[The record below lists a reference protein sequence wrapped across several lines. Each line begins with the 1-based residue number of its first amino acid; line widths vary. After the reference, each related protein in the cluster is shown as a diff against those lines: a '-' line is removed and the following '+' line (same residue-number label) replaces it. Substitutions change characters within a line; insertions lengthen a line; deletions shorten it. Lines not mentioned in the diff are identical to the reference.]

1 MALFIRLLWLL
12 LIIPTGFGFA
22 RIGKEYQI
30 ALGTPTD
37 ARTSSVQIIEPKEE
51 AKQRTATTPQIAR
64 TSPQPPMTSPENQ
77 SVVFFWKTDQGSV
90 ESRVAKVKGDS
101 DVLEIMSEDRKL
113 PILASRLVLVIAPLA
128 AGRDIEKLTKDQM
141 DLALNRYDKAE
152 KMDELKMLLADDRA
166 KRSVIQTPSEASVG
180 TSAQRKPLP
189 VLDVPTAAGAEE
201 PVPSATEVK
210 EETEA
215 GWKTWVSWAK
225 SLTGKALGR

>member
-1 MALFIRLLWLL
+1 M
-12 LIIPTGFGFA
+12 
-22 RIGKEYQI
+22 

-37 ARTSSVQIIEPKEE
+37 ARTSSIQLTEQKEE
-51 AKQRTATTPQIAR
+51 AKHETATTPQIAR

-113 PILASRLVLVIAPLA
+113 PILGSRLVLVIAPLA
-128 AGRDIEKLTKDQM
+128 AGWDIEKLTKDQM
-141 DLALNRYDKAE
+141 DLALSRYDRAE
-152 KMDELKMLLADDRA
+152 KMDELKMLLAEDRA

-180 TSAQRKPLP
+180 ASAQREPLP
-189 VLDVPTAAGAEE
+189 ALDVPTAAGAEE

-210 EETEA
+210 GQTEA
-215 GWKTWVSWAK
+215 GWKIWASWAK
-225 SLTGKALGR
+225 SFTGKALGR

>member
-22 RIGKEYQI
+22 RIGEEYQI

-51 AKQRTATTPQIAR
+51 AKQRTATMPRVSLT
-64 TSPQPPMTSPENQ
+64 TPQPPMTSPENQ

-90 ESRVAKVKGDS
+90 ESRVAKVKGDC
-101 DVLEIMSEDRKL
+101 DVLEILSEDRQL
-113 PILASRLVLVIAPLA
+113 PILGSRLVLVIAPLA

-152 KMDELKMLLADDRA
+152 KMDKLKMLLADDRA

-180 TSAQRKPLP
+180 TSAQREPLP
-189 VLDVPTAAGAEE
+189 VLDVLTAAGAEE

-210 EETEA
+210 GETEA

-225 SLTGKALGR
+225 SLSGKALGR

>member
-1 MALFIRLLWLL
+1 MTLFFRLLWLL

-22 RIGKEYQI
+22 WIGKECQM

-37 ARTSSVQIIEPKEE
+37 ARASSIQRIEQKEE
-51 AKQRTATTPQIAR
+51 AKHESAIAPHVALTTP
-64 TSPQPPMTSPENQ
+64 PPPMTSPENQ

-90 ESRVAKVKGDS
+90 ESRVAKVKGDC

-113 PILASRLVLVIAPLA
+113 PILGSRLVLVIAPLA
-128 AGRDIEKLTKDQM
+128 PGRDIEKLTKDQM
-141 DLALNRYDKAE
+141 DLALNRYDRAE
-152 KMDELKMLLADDRA
+152 KMDELKMLLAEDRA

-180 TSAQRKPLP
+180 TSAQREPLP

-201 PVPSATEVK
+201 PAPTATEVK
-210 EETEA
+210 GQSEA

-225 SLTGKALGR
+225 SITGKALGR

>member
-1 MALFIRLLWLL
+1 VALFFRLLWLL

-22 RIGKEYQI
+22 RIGKEYQM
-30 ALGTPTD
+30 ALGAPTD
-37 ARTSSVQIIEPKEE
+37 ARTSSIQRFEQKEE
-51 AKQRTATTPQIAR
+51 AKHETATTPHVAL
-64 TSPQPPMTSPENQ
+64 TTPPPTMTSPENQ

-90 ESRVAKVKGDS
+90 ESRVAKVKGDC
-101 DVLEIMSEDRKL
+101 DVLEIMSEDRKI
-113 PILASRLVLVIAPLA
+113 PILGSRLVLIIAPLA
-128 AGRDIEKLTKDQM
+128 AGRDIEKLTKEQM
-141 DLALNRYDKAE
+141 DLALNLYDRAE
-152 KMDELKMLLADDRA
+152 KMDELKMLLADDMA

-180 TSAQRKPLP
+180 TSAQREPLP

-210 EETEA
+210 GQSEA